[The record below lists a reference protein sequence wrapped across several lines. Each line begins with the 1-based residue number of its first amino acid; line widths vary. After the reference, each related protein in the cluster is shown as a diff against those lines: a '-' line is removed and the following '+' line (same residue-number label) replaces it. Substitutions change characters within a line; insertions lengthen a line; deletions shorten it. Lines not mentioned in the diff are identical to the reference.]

1 MTTITDIAKKL
12 GISAGTVSKG
22 LNGAKDISEP
32 LRQTILETA
41 VEMGYAKKKT
51 SKKEQKKLCILIENM
66 DYYMKDDFGYDI
78 ILGFKQAA
86 FKESFDAEVIPTSH
100 EFQRNHPYDAFLLN
114 QNCSGAFICGFA
126 FDDPWMEDLKATNV
140 PTVILDNFIKENP
153 TVGSVGSDSDEG
165 IGLAIRHLTALG
177 HKKIAFLNGSKGSA
191 ISEMRLE
198 AYEKNMRLQ
207 GLEPDPELL
216 AYGHFVSAGVEEH
229 VQKFLAHG
237 ATAILCGN
245 DLIAYGVMAE
255 CKRLGR
261 SVPEDISV
269 IGYDDLPSSAHS
281 NPPLTSV
288 KQDRSKLGKCS
299 YYVLYALINE
309 VALSRNL
316 LRTTL
321 TIRESTHRLIPAAPD
336 NQAQR

>member
-1 MTTITDIAKKL
+1 MTTIKDIAKKL
-12 GISAGTVSKG
+12 GVSPGTVSKG

-41 VEMGYAKKKT
+41 VEMGYARKKVT
-51 SKKEQKKLCILIENM
+51 QKENRKLCILIENM
-66 DYYMKDDFGYDI
+66 SYSNIDDFGYDI

-86 FKESFDAEVIPTSH
+86 FKESFDVEVIPVDH
-100 EFQRNHPYDAFLLN
+100 PFQKEHPYDAFLLN
-114 QNCSGAFICGFA
+114 QGCSGAFICGFA
-126 FDDPWMEDLKATNV
+126 LDDPWMEDLKITNV
-140 PTVILDNFIKENP
+140 PTILLDNFMKENP
-153 TVGSVGSDSDEG
+153 MVGSVGSDSEEG
-165 IGLAIRHLTALG
+165 IELAIRHLVSLG

-191 ISEMRLE
+191 ISEMRME
-198 AYEKNMRLQ
+198 AYTKSMRLH
-207 GLEPDPELL
+207 GLEPEDELT
-216 AYGHFVSAGVEEH
+216 AYGHFVSANVDEH
-229 VQKFLAHG
+229 VRKFLAHG
-237 ATAILCGN
+237 TTAILCGN
-245 DLIAYGVMAE
+245 DLIAYGVMDE
-255 CKRLGR
+255 CRKLGK

-269 IGYDDLPSSAHS
+269 IGYDDIPSSAHS

-321 TIRESTHRLIPAAPD
+321 TIRESTAPTGASVPD
-336 NQAQR
+336 QPD